1 MSNTSRPAIEKKITS
16 ILKGKKP
23 QSEETQQASEPDM
36 AGMLEFSDQEFKT
49 TVINMIRALMELV
62 HSMQEQMS
70 NISREM
76 EIPKENQK
84 EMPEIKN
91 TVIEI
96 KNAFDELISRLDT
109 AEERI
114 NEIGDMSV

>member
-1 MSNTSRPAIEKKITS
+1 
-16 ILKGKKP
+16 
-23 QSEETQQASEPDM
+23 M

-70 NISREM
+70 NISREI

-114 NEIGDMSV
+114 PELGDMSV

>member
-1 MSNTSRPAIEKKITS
+1 MSNTSHPAIEKKITS

-70 NISREM
+70 NISREI
-76 EIPKENQK
+76 EILKVSK
-84 EMPEIKN
+84 RKCPEIQ
-91 TVIEI
+91 IP
-96 KNAFDELISRLDT
+96 
-109 AEERI
+109 
-114 NEIGDMSV
+114 

>member
-1 MSNTSRPAIEKKITS
+1 
-16 ILKGKKP
+16 
-23 QSEETQQASEPDM
+23 
-36 AGMLEFSDQEFKT
+36 
-49 TVINMIRALMELV
+49 MEIMDN
-62 HSMQEQMS
+62 MQEQMS

-96 KNAFDELISRLDT
+96 KNAFDELISRPHT

-114 NEIGDMSV
+114 PELEDISIETSQTENQTEKKG